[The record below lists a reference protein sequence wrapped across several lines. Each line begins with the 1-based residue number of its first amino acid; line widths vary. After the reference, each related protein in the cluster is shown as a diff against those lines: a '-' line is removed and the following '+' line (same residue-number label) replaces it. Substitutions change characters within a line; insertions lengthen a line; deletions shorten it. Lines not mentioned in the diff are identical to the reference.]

1 MRLFSKNWKW
11 DFSQKVKMRLLVLVG
26 LLSIARIVQYAICV
40 NHKLLITIYCPEGAF
55 CVGRLK
61 KKGVCSSVRPP
72 VRTPSVPCALAT
84 NQQILGKNLQIRG
97 FSVNFDLNHQKLKT
111 CVLGEWIRIEEWI
124 SWTFLIQ
131 NLTCSK
137 YVTITQK
144 YVFKLN
150 QRILGNLWQS
160 IITFGRYVRWRH
172 ASVPNTKRS
181 FGATLALRV

>member
-1 MRLFSKNWKW
+1 MFRSN
-11 DFSQKVKMRLLVLVG
+11 QTLLPRRGFLCRE
-26 LLSIARIVQYAICV
+26 AQ
-40 NHKLLITIYCPEGAF
+40 
-55 CVGRLK
+55 
-61 KKGVCSSVRPP
+61 KKGVCSSDRVR
-72 VRTPSVPCALAT
+72 VRPSVPCALAT
-84 NQQILGKNLQIRG
+84 NQQILGKNLEIRG

-111 CVLGEWIRIEEWI
+111 CVLGEWMKFTSRI
-124 SWTFLIQ
+124 SWTFVIQ

-137 YVTITQK
+137 YVMITQK

-172 ASVPNTKRS
+172 ASVPNTKSS

>member
-1 MRLFSKNWKW
+1 MQPVFFGSSKQQDFLPRRGFLCREAHKISCSCVLRL
-11 DFSQKVKMRLLVLVG
+11 
-26 LLSIARIVQYAICV
+26 
-40 NHKLLITIYCPEGAF
+40 
-55 CVGRLK
+55 
-61 KKGVCSSVRPP
+61 RPSL
-72 VRTPSVPCALAT
+72 RPSVPCALAT
-84 NQQILGKNLQIRG
+84 NQQILGKNLEIRG

-144 YVFKLN
+144 NVFKLN
-150 QRILGNLWQS
+150 QRNSWQS
-160 IITFGRYVRWRH
+160 VAIDNHFWQIRKMTSRKR
-172 ASVPNTKRS
+172 PNTKRS